1 MIGPKIDFP
10 KIRDKIFINMI
21 TSFLFLGLILLT
33 TFSAISQVNT
43 YKFTHITVDEGL
55 SHTDAKQVREDSK
68 GFIWIATL
76 FGLDRY
82 DGYRI
87 KRFANNNDPSNI
99 AFKNRIRS
107 LYPDED
113 GMIWLST
120 EDGVQCFNSKTEK
133 FIVLKQTP
141 TSGATWGYHKIVKLK
156 KNILV
161 LLSLGK
167 IRLFKINDSLL
178 QIIPIHFEE
187 GLQFFDF
194 TTDGSG
200 NCWLASN
207 KGIWVL
213 KADGSLLHSKIT
225 VTNNKNQEQTIL
237 KISFNNEGSLV
248 LAVGNDIIKTIQTG
262 QEILR
267 EKLAEIYGEKKYH
280 VTSGQILDILQD
292 QHKNYWVSTNEGL
305 LRIDFNWNLLQVIT
319 DKSQNSGLTTN
330 YLDRLY
336 IDKSDCLWVCTFGG
350 GVNITD
356 LNAKPFFSIQ
366 HNPELSNTLPGN
378 HVRCIAENGM
388 DNLWIGT
395 NANGLCKYN
404 FTTNKFLSI
413 KAGSALSELKS
424 NEIDALVFDKTNKL
438 WIGSSKGIQ
447 VLNKDQMVVE
457 TPVGFKDFPE
467 HQVENL
473 AVDFFGN
480 IWFGSNSSGLGC
492 IVNDNGHY
500 ITKYYNIGSHSKG
513 KSTDAINFIYA
524 DKDRPEIFVSTIYG
538 LERLMIL
545 NDGSVDRYF
554 QYRINGKLNSLSS
567 NYVWPV
573 QRQNDSVIWVG
584 TLGGGLN
591 KVILKNDAS
600 YSATKYY
607 SKDGFFNDVESL
619 QIDDSGRIWMGG
631 RGLECFNPITGE
643 LNEYHAKDGLQ
654 GNSFKV
660 GSSFKG
666 ESGRLYF
673 GGINGLNYFYPADI
687 RKNII
692 NAAPL
697 ITEMRV
703 NNRQVTVADTSENP
717 VWVKTI
723 IPYATEI
730 RLNYKQNNFV
740 AYFSSMHFANPE
752 KCLYRYKLEGLDK
765 IWNYTNGVNASASYT
780 NLGYKKYKLIVE
792 ASNNDDI
799 WSRQHASLDIEIL
812 PPWWKSPLAIIT
824 YLLLLAAFFYGIYIY
839 LLRWYR
845 LKKEFTIREA
855 EERRR
860 EEVHLQKEDSHQ
872 QQLQFFTNISHEFRT
887 PLTLILG
894 PLETLLKNQNQSPA
908 MHHLEGM
915 HRNAKRMMN
924 LISELMNFKKVADN
938 AIVLQ
943 VTPVEIKSFVQLLGD
958 EFNEMALQK
967 EIDFTIVNKI
977 EKLDL
982 WADRQVLEKILYN
995 LLNNAFKYTPNGEKI
1010 SLQVFT
1016 DMSVYKPVYSN
1027 EFKLMNKFRSKEYL
1041 YFMVKD
1047 CGLGISKESIP
1058 HIFERYYRVN
1068 DTHIGSGIGLA
1079 LVKSLVALHKGDIYL
1094 YSERSK
1100 GTEIIVGVPLGKE
1113 NYSDQ
1118 EISILTNN
1126 KRPITV
1132 LEKITTINSLLTF
1145 AKDDNKQ
1152 LSKRKIPS
1160 ILIVEDNDELKS
1172 FLKESLL
1179 PFYEILEASN
1189 GQIAIDL
1196 IADKKP
1202 ALIISDVM
1210 MPLIDGIQL
1219 CKHIKTTFETSHIP
1233 FILLTAK
1240 TNLNSQLEGVSTG
1253 ADYYISKPFSMDM
1266 LLYTI
1271 QNIFFHQKKMKE
1283 MYANGFY
1290 EDATKLVQSNV
1301 DKKFMKELMD
1311 LIESNV
1317 ENEELGVEFICR
1329 KLHTSRSKLYEKIK
1343 IISGQSIGDFIRS
1356 ARLKKALDIMI
1367 HEEVMLQDVVER
1379 VGLKSS
1385 SYFTKAFKK
1394 EFGKAPAEYLRDL
1407 KQ

>member
-1 MIGPKIDFP
+1 MLCAAL
-10 KIRDKIFINMI
+10 N
-21 TSFLFLGLILLT
+21 
-33 TFSAISQVNT
+33 ANAQENT
-43 YKFTHITVDEGL
+43 YKFTHISVDEGL
-55 SHTDAKQVREDSK
+55 SHTDAKEVRQDGK

-87 KRFANNNDPSNI
+87 KRFANNNDPSNV

-133 FIVLKQTP
+133 FIPLKQTP
-141 TSGATWGYHKIVKLK
+141 NSGATWGYHKIVKLK
-156 KNILV
+156 NNILV
-161 LLSLGK
+161 QLSVGK
-167 IRLFKINDSLL
+167 IKLLKINDSLL
-178 QIIPIHFEE
+178 QIIPVHFQE

-194 TTDGSG
+194 ITDSLG

-207 KGIWVL
+207 NGIWVL
-213 KADGSLLHSKIT
+213 KGDGSLLQCKMNIN
-225 VTNNKNQEQTIL
+225 NNKNREQTIS
-237 KISFNNEGSLV
+237 KISFNNEGFLL
-248 LAVGNDIIKTIQTG
+248 LAVGNDIIKTIQTS

-267 EKLAEIYGEKKYH
+267 EKLSEIYGEKKYH
-280 VTSGQILDILQD
+280 VASGQILDILQD
-292 QHKNYWVSTNEGL
+292 QHKNCWVSTNEGL
-305 LRIDFNWNLLQVIT
+305 LRLDFKWDFLQVIT
-319 DKSQNSGLTTN
+319 NKSQNNGLTTN

-336 IDKSDCLWVCTFGG
+336 IDKSDCLWICTFGG

-356 LNAKPFFSIQ
+356 LNAKPFFSLQ
-366 HNPELSNTLPGN
+366 HNPELTNTLAGN
-378 HVRCIAENGM
+378 HVRAIAENGM

-404 FTTNKFLSI
+404 FTTKKFLSI
-413 KAGSALSELKS
+413 KAGSAITELRS
-424 NEIDALVFDKTNKL
+424 NEINALVFDKNNKL

-457 TPVGFKDFPE
+457 TVVGAKDFPE
-467 HQVENL
+467 HDVENL

-480 IWFGSNSSGLGC
+480 IWFGSYSSGLGC
-492 IVNDNGHY
+492 IVNDNGQY
-500 ITKYYNIGSHSKG
+500 TTKYYNIGSHSKG

-538 LERLMIL
+538 LERLMIS
-545 NDGSVDRYF
+545 NDGSITRYF
-554 QYRINGKLNSLSS
+554 QYRINGKPNSLSS

-591 KVILKNDAS
+591 KVILKSDAS
-600 YSATKYY
+600 YSATKYN

-619 QIDDSGRIWMGG
+619 LIDDSGRIWMGG

-643 LNEYHAKDGLQ
+643 LNEYHTKDGLQ

-660 GSSFKG
+660 GASFKG

-687 RKNII
+687 RKNTI

-697 ITEMRV
+697 ITEMIV
-703 NNRQVTVADTSENP
+703 NNRQVTVADTSENSIS
-717 VWVKTI
+717 VKMI
-723 IPYATEI
+723 IPYTTEI
-730 RLNYKQNNFV
+730 YLNFRQTNFV
-740 AYFSSMHFANPE
+740 VYFSSMHFANPE
-752 KCLYRYKLEGLDK
+752 KCLYRYKLEGLDIDWK
-765 IWNYTNGVNASASYT
+765 YTNGGNASAAYT
-780 NLGYKKYKLIVE
+780 NLGYKQYKLIVE
-792 ASNNDDI
+792 ATNNDDV
-799 WSRQHASLDIEIL
+799 WSGQYASLDIEIA
-812 PPWWKSPLAIIT
+812 PPWWKSTVANII

-839 LLRWYR
+839 LFRWYR
-845 LKKEFTIREA
+845 LKRELAIREV

-860 EEVHLQKEDSHQ
+860 EEFHLQKEDAHQ

-908 MHHLEGM
+908 LHHLEGM

-924 LISELMNFKKVADN
+924 LISELMNFKKVTDK
-938 AIVLQ
+938 AILLQ
-943 VTPVEIKSFVQLLGD
+943 VTPIEIQSFVQSLGD
-958 EFNEMALQK
+958 EFNELALQR
-967 EIDFTIVNKI
+967 EIDFKIVNNPG
-977 EKLDL
+977 KLEL
-982 WADRQVLEKILYN
+982 WADGQVVEKILYN
-995 LLNNAFKYTPNGEKI
+995 LLNNAFKYTSNGEKI
-1010 SLQVFT
+1010 RLEVFT
-1016 DMSVYKPVYSN
+1016 DMSVNKPVYSN
-1027 EFKLMNKFRSKEYL
+1027 EFKLMNKIRSNEYL

-1047 CGLGISKESIP
+1047 SGIGISKESIAN
-1058 HIFERYYRVN
+1058 IFERYYRVD

-1079 LVKSLVALHKGDIYL
+1079 LVKSLVELHKGDIYL
-1094 YSERSK
+1094 YSERSI
-1100 GTEIIVGVPLGKE
+1100 GTEIIVGIPLGKH
-1113 NYSDQ
+1113 NYSTE
-1118 EISILTNN
+1118 EIGIFTNN
-1126 KRPITV
+1126 KRPKTV
-1132 LEKITTINSLLTF
+1132 LEKITTISQLQFLTRH
-1145 AKDDNKQ
+1145 DNK
-1152 LSKRKIPS
+1152 LVPKRKIPN
-1160 ILIVEDNDELKS
+1160 ILIVEDNDELQS
-1172 FLKESLL
+1172 FLKESLQ
-1179 PFYEILEASN
+1179 PFYEIMEASN
-1189 GQIAIDL
+1189 GQIALDL

-1210 MPLIDGIQL
+1210 MPMMDGIQL

-1253 ADYYISKPFSMDM
+1253 ADYYMSKPFSIDI
-1266 LLYTI
+1266 LLLTI
-1271 QNIFFHQKKMKE
+1271 QNIFFQQKKLKE

-1290 EDATKLVQSNV
+1290 EDATKLVQSVV

-1311 LIESNV
+1311 TIESNI

-1367 HEEVMLQDVVER
+1367 HEDLMLQDVVER
-1379 VGLKSS
+1379 VGLKST